1 MLCSLCLTRQCLG
14 LTTRIEC
21 LIRPLSA
28 DGNTWTLLFAAGMSG
43 EQPSSI
49 RTQGPFAGASAAQ
62 AVMLAVAESLSLHGY
77 RQVDDLLIWS
87 LHLQGE
93 LRRISRDV
101 SRLQRSSPF

>member
-1 MLCSLCLTRQCLG
+1 MLRSLCLTRQYLG

-28 DGNTWTLLFAAGMSG
+28 DRSAWTLLFAAGMGG
-43 EQPSSI
+43 EQPSAI
-49 RTQGPFAGASAAQ
+49 KTQGPFAGASAAQ
-62 AVMLAVAESLSLHGY
+62 AVMFAVAESLALHGY
-77 RQVDDLLIWS
+77 RQVDDLPIWT

-93 LRRISRDV
+93 LRRVSSDV